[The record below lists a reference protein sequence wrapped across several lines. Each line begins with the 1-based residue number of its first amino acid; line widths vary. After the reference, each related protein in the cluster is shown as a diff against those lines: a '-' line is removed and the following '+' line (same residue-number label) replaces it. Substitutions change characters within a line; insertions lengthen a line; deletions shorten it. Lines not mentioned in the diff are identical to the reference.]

1 MQACAQIFT
10 VAEFNFLSRDG
21 FGPGLLGFLMGI
33 FAGTVGM
40 FANALNDEANAL
52 SEAEKGWTPG
62 TAGNLMFA
70 LASTIPLLG
79 LLLAVDLATTSS
91 RCDLLMDELNNA
103 GIRNGPEQHL
113 TIDWL
118 EIRLRRLNSGQGL

>member
-1 MQACAQIFT
+1 M
-10 VAEFNFLSRDG
+10 SSDG

-52 SEAEKGWTPG
+52 SEAEKGLSPG
-62 TAGNLMFA
+62 TVTKTQFA
-70 LASTIPLLG
+70 TASAIPLLG
-79 LLLAVDLATTSS
+79 LLLAMDLATTSS

>member
-1 MQACAQIFT
+1 MF
-10 VAEFNFLSRDG
+10 
-21 FGPGLLGFLMGI
+21 I

-52 SEAEKGWTPG
+52 SEAEKGWSPA
-62 TAGNLMFA
+62 TAGNMMFA

-118 EIRLRRLNSGQGL
+118 EIRLRRLNSGQVL

>member
-1 MQACAQIFT
+1 M
-10 VAEFNFLSRDG
+10 LSRDG
-21 FGPGLLGFLMGI
+21 FGPGLLGFLMCI
-33 FAGTVGM
+33 FAATIGM
-40 FANALNDEANAL
+40 FAHALNDEANAL
-52 SEAEKGWTPG
+52 NEAQNGLSPG
-62 TAGNLMFA
+62 TLGKTQFA
-70 LASTIPLLG
+70 LASAIPLLG